1 MKKFISIISVII
13 FAVTPFT
20 FVSCDEDYEI
30 ADTLWGVWEGKMY
43 VQSTWNGQTYMSSY
57 SVIQFDRAP
66 NHYDSG
72 TGYWIDYYSGAPWDY
87 FASHI
92 DWIVSNGTIKIY
104 SYEDDSYYYIY
115 DYSLSDNHFSGVIDS
130 EYGDPM
136 EFYLR
141 KTASPDWGD
150 VDWGWNYSQD
160 WGCDYSS
167 RAAAQQPVRTIGTGQ
182 E

>member
-1 MKKFISIISVII
+1 M
-13 FAVTPFT
+13 
-20 FVSCDEDYEI
+20 CC
-30 ADTLWGVWEGKMY
+30 G
-43 VQSTWNGQTYMSSY
+43 
-57 SVIQFDRAP
+57 
-66 NHYDSG
+66 
-72 TGYWIDYYSGAPWDY
+72 
-87 FASHI
+87 
-92 DWIVSNGTIKIY
+92 IK
-104 SYEDDSYYYIY
+104 DYYIY

-160 WGCDYSS
+160 WGWDYSS